1 MDEIY
6 LTCRVCSVVFKDQ
19 RSLIRHLKGNCGRD
33 FGTYENYIIN
43 FYYNGAKPVCKCG
56 CGVEL
61 TFESHRVPKF
71 YNDYTRNHFP
81 RKPHTDASKEKIANG
96 YKRTMQANYGVD
108 NAMEIPEFKR
118 KIKETKLKRYND
130 ENYNNT
136 PKARETSLQRFGVP
150 VAIQLPEVKE
160 KAAQTNIQRY
170 GAIAITCTDAGKAK
184 VKSTKE
190 KRYGN
195 PYYCN
200 IEKCKETKLGRY
212 GYECEF
218 KDLDFR
224 RKYNGKTSKV
234 ENTLCTIL
242 AAEPKFICGGYEFDF
257 RIGQYVIEVDGDWYH
272 NDDMVNLK
280 FPYQIINKANDYKK
294 EQVLGD
300 LTLIRIKASVANK
313 LKTNITLE
321 SVIQNSYKPNYAFDL
336 DTVFVYSDHLNHF
349 KVKYPQEKIIKQ
361 LYKFGTVFFPEFD
374 FNMPLYEKL
383 LNLNCDFTVNALLN
397 IQKSL

>member
-1 MDEIY
+1 
-6 LTCRVCSVVFKDQ
+6 
-19 RSLIRHLKGNCGRD
+19 
-33 FGTYENYIIN
+33 
-43 FYYNGAKPVCKCG
+43 
-56 CGVEL
+56 
-61 TFESHRVPKF
+61 
-71 YNDYTRNHFP
+71 
-81 RKPHTDASKEKIANG
+81 
-96 YKRTMQANYGVD
+96 MQANYGVD

-200 IEKCKETKLGRY
+200 IEKSRETKLERY

-224 RKYNGKTSKV
+224 RKYNGKTSKI
-234 ENTLCTIL
+234 ENKLCTL
-242 AAEPKFICGGYEFDF
+242 LDGEPKFICGGYEYDFLVSVKEGKVKRIRINAGEFKSYDIPIVVFDLKTVWF
-257 RIGQYVIEVDGDWYH
+257 YFQSDDVIEVERLIKTHLYGIGKKTAYGYGEVTGFTIDKIDF
-272 NDDMVNLK
+272 DPFVNSVIR
-280 FPYQIINKANDYKK
+280 PIPI
-294 EQVLGD
+294 EPTD
-300 LTLIRIKASVANK
+300 LTNGKNIKSK
-313 LKTNITLE
+313 IMTW
-321 SVIQNSYKPNYAFDL
+321 KPPYWLPENQTFCIA
-336 DTVFVYSDHLNHF
+336 
-349 KVKYPQEKIIKQ
+349 PQ
-361 LYKFGTVFFPEFD
+361 
-374 FNMPLYEKL
+374 
-383 LNLNCDFTVNALLN
+383 
-397 IQKSL
+397 